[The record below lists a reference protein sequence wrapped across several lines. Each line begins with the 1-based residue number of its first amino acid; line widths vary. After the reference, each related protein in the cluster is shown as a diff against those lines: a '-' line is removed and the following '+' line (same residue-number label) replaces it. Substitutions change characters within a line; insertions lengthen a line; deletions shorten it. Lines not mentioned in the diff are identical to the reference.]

1 MEYEKAA
8 QLRDRI
14 KAIKSLAEKQ
24 QAISVTGSERD
35 IFAFVKDQEDSVV
48 FALFERGGKI
58 IWAES
63 MSIAC
68 GGETTG
74 EIMASFLK
82 QHYADGAPVP
92 KEIVV
97 RDMPEEKEALSEWLS
112 ENRGSKVEITCPQRG
127 EKKNACRNGHIGTAL
142 KPYKRRGSWSTGA
155 GSGVRAPCCGY
166 AR

>member
-1 MEYEKAA
+1 MYHLGKCCAPCSGKVSREEYHRLLESVSRFLEGHTGPIIELLTEQMQSASENMEYEKAA

-97 RDMPEEKEALSEWLS
+97 RDMPEDKEVLSEY
-112 ENRGSKVEITCPQRG
+112 G
-127 EKKNACRNGHIGTAL
+127 
-142 KPYKRRGSWSTGA
+142 
-155 GSGVRAPCCGY
+155 
-166 AR
+166 